1 MKKRFFK
8 GLVFGA
14 AGLFICFILYA
25 SGISVMENFRM
36 ANEQTVIKHLLSAR
50 IDAMNQFYASE
61 ISYMEA
67 SAALRRVEAGHLLE
81 EDSTSLRRYFRTDIE
96 EIQTY
101 TISRI
106 ELKDRTAD
114 FLCAEVDIQWNVTGL
129 DGAETLKNT
138 YFTMCEKDGEAFK
151 LTEFF

>member
-1 MKKRFFK
+1 MKNKY
-8 GLVFGA
+8 A
-14 AGLFICFILYA
+14 ARLFIVIAGISTVLILYA
-25 SGISVMENFRM
+25 SAAALAESYTLANNQAIVKQLVMG
-36 ANEQTVIKHLLSAR
+36 R
-50 IDAMNQFYASE
+50 IDAMNRFYASE

-67 SAALRRVEAGHLLE
+67 SAALRSVEAGHLLE

-129 DGAETLKNT
+129 DGAETLENT
-138 YFTMCEKDGEAFK
+138 YFAMCEKDGEKFK